1 MAVHFCGF
9 FRVVCPSE
17 NVSNFSSALEGL
29 ACEGIKIHLIQEPTP
44 DQDDRRVWHIDVL
57 ANDRAGIVHELT
69 KAIALCGGNVEELIT
84 GLESAAMSGHPLFR
98 ATGKVSLSGEA
109 GESALR
115 AAIEDLSELP
125 VGWQLQRGELGKG
138 GCLIQASQHGC
149 SSARCLHLLDAFSEA
164 LPEVLALLLLQ
175 RA

>member
-1 MAVHFCGF
+1 MKKTLIMTILGTDRSGLVRSIAAAVAAHGASWQESRMARMAGQFAGIL
-9 FRVVCPSE
+9 RVDCPSE
-17 NVSNFSSALEGL
+17 NVANLSSTLEGL

-115 AAIEDLSELP
+115 AAIEDLSDDLSVE
-125 VGWQLQRGELGKG
+125 
-138 GCLIQASQHGC
+138 IH
-149 SSARCLHLLDAFSEA
+149 
-164 LPEVLALLLLQ
+164 
-175 RA
+175 